1 MLVLVIVIVLL
12 LLLLLLLVLLLVLVL
27 VLLLLLQAVLA
38 IGDIAYAACRSELF
52 ANSIATA
59 VSIETSRTS
68 LILSS

>member
-1 MLVLVIVIVLL
+1 MLVLLLVI
-12 LLLLLLLVLLLVLVL
+12 VLLLVLVL
-27 VLLLLLQAVLA
+27 VLLLLLLPVLA
-38 IGDIAYAACRSELF
+38 IGDIAYAACGSELF